1 MIEIRSCEG
10 FAELE
15 ACVQLQ
21 IATWGYDASD
31 VVPRKAFLVV
41 QKSGG
46 QVLGAFDREIA
57 ASAEGGDAHRLV
69 GFAFA
74 LAGVKSVPGAAPMAY
89 LHSHMLAVRPEYR
102 NQGLGARLKQA
113 QRVEAL
119 GRGIRHMEWT
129 FDPLEIKN
137 AYLNICK
144 LGAIVR
150 RYKPNFYGSS
160 TSHLQAGLP
169 TDRLV
174 AEWAMDSERVEAAL
188 VGQPL
193 PAFGVVERITVPAA
207 IYVWK
212 AAEAERSKALAVQTE
227 NRMRFEQAFGRGL
240 AVLGFEREAAGNGS
254 YLLGQPSAEL
264 LSLFPKNS

>member
-21 IATWGYDASD
+21 IETWGYDASD
-31 VVPRKAFLVV
+31 VVPRKAFLVI

-46 QVLGAFDREIA
+46 QVIGAFDREIA

-74 LAGVKSVPGAAPMAY
+74 LAGVKSAPGATPLAY
-89 LHSHMLAVRPEYR
+89 LHSHMLAVRPGYR
-102 NQGLGARLKQA
+102 NQGLGARLKKA
-113 QRVEAL
+113 QRLEAL
-119 GRGIRHMEWT
+119 GRGIHHMEWT

-150 RYKPNFYGSS
+150 RYKPDFYGSS

-174 AEWAMDSERVEAAL
+174 AEWAMDSARVEAAL
-188 VGQPL
+188 ASQPL
-193 PAFGVVERITVPAA
+193 PALDVVESIAVPAE
-207 IYVWK
+207 IYAWK
-212 AAEAERSKALAVQTE
+212 AAEADRGKALAMQTE
-227 NRMRFEQAFGRGL
+227 NRMRFQQALGRGL
-240 AVLGFEREAAGNGS
+240 AVLGFERDVVGNGS